1 MFPIAAGTGTRSA
14 RPPTP
19 VRRSCCLCQHLV
31 HHVTFDVCCAGVQGL
46 SKINTCCCTLWCPKA
61 AWAPL
66 WWYLTSPKTPTV
78 ARRTSKSTPRPS
90 AAKPSKFNYAMT
102 TKATVRLCDGTDV
115 SLIRS
120 IHPPSLAP
128 FSPHAA
134 PQLRSAFQVPKTATR
149 GTARLGRGHSVGAWV
164 GPSRSAAD
172 CTPNVSL

>member
-102 TKATVRLCDGTDV
+102 TEATVRLCDGTDV

-120 IHPPSLAP
+120 IHPPLSRPFLAP
-128 FSPHAA
+128 CGATAAQCFPGAQDCYAWNSTAGSGTFSWC
-134 PQLRSAFQVPKTATR
+134 
-149 GTARLGRGHSVGAWV
+149 VGGAV
-164 GPSRSAAD
+164 AKRR
-172 CTPNVSL
+172 